1 MDGWSFVTVLRGEKT
16 KVRVTSNHPTVPI
29 ITQRARAVLSKSFDW
44 APDGLDFSVVI
55 AKHWLNVCVSFSNSG
70 TFYVHFVHTSTS
82 PPHFPDVSP
91 PEIMHCTMPFRRLFI
106 LDLILLLNCLMGVI
120 AFPLQVSRE
129 TSSRQYLVIKN
140 AGLIISP
147 KSGSQLGYILTLQL
161 TNGTVL
167 AYTRDSNRHVVPCP
181 IPKRHGE
188 VTNLRIGLTT
198 PLAKDLNN
206 LPGGASE
213 QTGYDWIVAVLDYL
227 KRCSDSGQGLT
238 PGTIEWTQETIKANV
253 KSVIGKIKKSQKA
266 EVDKLAPAVQHVV
279 QHTTAGFG
287 KE

>member
-44 APDGLDFSVVI
+44 APDGLDFMNVEHSDCETLVERLLFDSGSLAFVVI
-55 AKHWLNVCVSFSNSG
+55 PSSSLYFN
-70 TFYVHFVHTSTS
+70 Y
-82 PPHFPDVSP
+82 
-91 PEIMHCTMPFRRLFI
+91 
-106 LDLILLLNCLMGVI
+106 CLMGVI

-129 TSSRQYLVIKN
+129 TSSRQYLVIEN